1 MASAP
6 RVARLC
12 AAACRRAVPR
22 LAQHRVMTMTGPRA
36 AVAFSTSTM
45 RAAERTFDGDEGGES
60 APVELKEL
68 DKAFM
73 DRATPE
79 GLRQLDQ
86 LAKLNGHN
94 SIEAYLDDKLRYT
107 AGFSTQDKLLTDEL
121 VVEDSPA
128 KPDYKA
134 FWYDEDDP
142 DTFSE
147 EHDEF
152 KEDDMMSMAHNK
164 LKEIREMRQYT
175 RLAVWEMP
183 LLSKLAK
190 PFELPKE
197 DHVLRWRYT
206 TYMGEA
212 HPAES
217 KVVVQFAPQDLGLTE
232 VQTDKLRKLAGA
244 RLNPE
249 TDVIKMSSGRFEH
262 QAQNKRYLQQLVGA
276 LVAEAKDP
284 RDTFA
289 DVALDTRH
297 HYRATKAA
305 KKSKP
310 KFPAAWRMTA
320 KRRTELAELRAQAGR
335 AEAQR
340 LDEGRVVDG
349 QQKIDG
355 YLMQRLAEEQAKSA
369 AEPVPVP
376 AGRSPARARR

>member
-12 AAACRRAVPR
+12 AAACRRAGPR
-22 LAQHRVMTMTGPRA
+22 LAQHRVVTMTGSRA
-36 AVAFSTSTM
+36 AVTFSTSSM
-45 RAAERTFDGDEGGES
+45 RAAERTFDADEGGES

-107 AGFSTQDKLLTDEL
+107 PGFSTQDKLLTDEL

-142 DTFSE
+142 DTFTE

-164 LKEIREMRQYT
+164 LKEVREMRQYT

-249 TDVIKMSSGRFEH
+249 TDVIKMGSGRFEH

-297 HYRATKAA
+297 HHRATKAA
-305 KKSKP
+305 RTKP

-320 KRRTELAELRAQAGR
+320 KRRAELAELRAHAGR
-335 AEAQR
+335 AEARR

-349 QQKIDG
+349 QQRIDG
-355 YLMQRLAEEQAKSA
+355 YLMQRMAEEQAKA
-369 AEPVPVP
+369 VAEPVPVP
-376 AGRSPARARR
+376 AGRGPARARR